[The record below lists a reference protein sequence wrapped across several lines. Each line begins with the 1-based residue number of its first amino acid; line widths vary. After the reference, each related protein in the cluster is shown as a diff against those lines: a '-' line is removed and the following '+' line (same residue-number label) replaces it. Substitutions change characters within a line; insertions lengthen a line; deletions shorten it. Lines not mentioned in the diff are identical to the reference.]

1 MKIQSVHIR
10 NYRKLKNCH
19 IDFGEKKTVL
29 VGANNSGKTSAISAI
44 VWFLKNTERFTLKE
58 FTVTNW
64 ALINTI
70 GEKWLEKDS
79 VDDAL
84 LSSHQWD
91 NIVPSM
97 DVWIN
102 VENGEQYRVNHLIPS
117 LSTWDGKKVGVRGQ
131 YVPKDVTKLYTAYKE
146 AKTKARSLEATE
158 EWKEADSPE
167 LYPKNLCDFLGKGS
181 NLREYF
187 DVKYYIIDPALDPD
201 DEDEVQTTPDNELGY
216 NPLDGLIKVDTILAS
231 RDFSD
236 PEGQTDSEIDTLS
249 KQFQQYYKSS
259 GQEDE
264 ELTCEGLKLLGGIV
278 TANKTYDEKLRK
290 TFEVPVG
297 ELKNINYPG
306 FQNPEIKIRS
316 KIQIEESIKHDSA
329 VQFAIQGMEELVLPE
344 KYNGLGYRN
353 LISIYLKLIDFR
365 EKWLKEL
372 SEGKNIEP
380 IHLVFVEEP
389 EAHLHAQAQQV
400 FVKKAFEALC
410 NNKLIEENPWL
421 STQLVLSTHSNHV
434 VNELDLNCMRYF
446 KRVIDVGE
454 KIPVSKVVN
463 LSSTFGT
470 DDETKQF
477 VTRYIRLTHC
487 DIFFSDAV
495 VLVEGPAEKI
505 LVPSFLVKAGLDSY
519 YISVIEVNG
528 RHAHSFRKL
537 IEKIGIAALIVTD
550 IDATDTKVGEDG
562 KEIHPS
568 VITAKGNGYKT
579 GNPSIKSWLSGK
591 EQIDDLLALDEKEKL
606 VNNVRIAFQTPVNV
620 KWDKNKD
627 ELTEVCPYTCEE
639 ALIFP
644 NLELFRREGLKKM
657 GAITTI
663 ANLLKHSNSANELQ
677 NKIFKKLESKSG
689 FQKADFAI
697 SLLYKDD
704 FVDLVAPVYIQEGLE
719 WMKSYLDS
727 NGNRNGE

>member
-19 IDFGEKKTVL
+19 IDFGEKETVL

-44 VWFLKNTERFTLKE
+44 VWFLKNTDRFTLKE
-58 FTVTNW
+58 FTATNW
-64 ALINTI
+64 ASINEI
-70 GEKWLEKDS
+70 GEKWLEHDS
-79 VDDAL
+79 VDEEL

-102 VENGEQYRVNHLIPS
+102 VEDGEQYRVNHLIPS
-117 LSTWDGKKVGVRGQ
+117 LISWDGKKVGVRGQ
-131 YVPKDVTKLYTAYKE
+131 YEPTDIKKLYTVYKE
-146 AKTKARSLEATE
+146 AKLKAKALEDTE
-158 EWKEADSPE
+158 EWEKAGSPE
-167 LYPKNLCDFLGKGS
+167 LYPKNLCDFLGKGL

-201 DEDEVQTTPDNELGY
+201 NEDEVQITPDNEIGN

-231 RDFSD
+231 RDLSD
-236 PEGQTDSEIDTLS
+236 PEGQTDSDIDTLS
-249 KQFQQYYKSS
+249 KQFQQYYKSN
-259 GQEDE
+259 GQEVE

-278 TANKTYDEKLRK
+278 TANKTYDEKLKK

-329 VQFAIQGMEELVLPE
+329 VQFAIQGMEELALPE

-365 EKWLKEL
+365 EKWLKGL

-380 IHLVFVEEP
+380 IHIVFVEEP

-410 NNKLIEENPWL
+410 NNKLIEANPWL

-446 KRVIDVGE
+446 KRVVDVGG

-463 LSSTFGT
+463 LSNTFGT

-495 VLVEGPAEKI
+495 ILVEGPAEKI
-505 LVPSFLVKAGLDSY
+505 LVPSFLEKAGLDSY

-537 IEKIGIAALIVTD
+537 IGKIGIATLIVTD
-550 IDATDTKVGEDG
+550 IDATETKVGEDG
-562 KEIHPS
+562 KERHLP
-568 VITAKGNGYKT
+568 VITAKGKGYKT

-591 EQIDDLLALDEKEKL
+591 EQIDDLLALDGKEKL

-627 ELTEVCPYTCEE
+627 DVTEVCPYTFED
-639 ALIFP
+639 ALIFT
-644 NLELFRREGLKKM
+644 NLELFRQEGLKKM

-663 ANLLKHSNSANELQ
+663 ANLLEHSNSANELQ
-677 NKIFKKLESKSG
+677 NEIFKKLESKSG

-704 FVDLVAPVYIQEGLE
+704 FVDLVAPLYIQEGLE
-719 WMKSYLDS
+719 WMKLYLDS
-727 NGNRNGE
+727 NGNSNGK

>member
-44 VWFLKNTERFTLKE
+44 VWFLKNTDRFTLKE
-58 FTVTNW
+58 FTATNW
-64 ALINTI
+64 AAINEI
-70 GEKWLEKDS
+70 GEKWLEHDS
-79 VDDAL
+79 VDEAL
-84 LSSHQWD
+84 LDSHQWD

-102 VENGEQYRVNHLIPS
+102 VEDGEQYRVNHLIPS
-117 LSTWDGKKVGVRGQ
+117 LSSWDGKKVGVRGQ
-131 YVPKDVTKLYTAYKE
+131 YEPKDVKKLYTVYKDAKIK
-146 AKTKARSLEATE
+146 AKTLEGTE
-158 EWKEADSPE
+158 EWEKAGSPD
-167 LYPKNLCDFLGKGS
+167 LYPKNLCDFLGKGL

-187 DVKYYIIDPALDPD
+187 DVKYYIIDPSLDPD
-201 DEDEVQTTPDNELGY
+201 NEDEVQSTPDNEIGN

-236 PEGQTDSEIDTLS
+236 PEGQTDSDIDTLS

-259 GQEDE
+259 GLEDE

-278 TANKTYDEKLRK
+278 TANKTYDEKLKK

-306 FQNPEIKIRS
+306 FQNPEIRIRS

-365 EKWLKEL
+365 EKWLNEL

-380 IHLVFVEEP
+380 IHIVFVEEP

-495 VLVEGPAEKI
+495 IFVEGPAEKI
-505 LVPSFLVKAGLDSY
+505 LVPSFLAKAGLDSY

-537 IEKIGIAALIVTD
+537 IEKIGIATLIVTD
-550 IDATDTKVGEDG
+550 IDATDTKIEDG
-562 KEIHPS
+562 KERHPS
-568 VITAKGNGYKT
+568 VITAKGNDYKT

-591 EQIDDLLALDEKEKL
+591 EQIDDLLALDGKEKL

-627 ELTEVCPYTCEE
+627 DLTEVCPYTFED
-639 ALIFP
+639 ALIFT
-644 NLELFRREGLKKM
+644 NLELFRQEGLKKM
-657 GAITTI
+657 GTITTI

>member
-84 LSSHQWD
+84 LSSHKWD

-627 ELTEVCPYTCEE
+627 ELTEVCPYTFED
-639 ALIFP
+639 ALIFT